1 MFYKLKLLIL
11 RILGYE
17 KPLRVALLKY
27 LSLKFKSF
35 RPHYET
41 VLYESCKVAKK
52 LGHNDLC
59 VLELGVADGNGILS
73 LIKYKRIIEN
83 ELNVKIK
90 VYGFDLGSGL
100 PEIKKKE
107 DLPFFWKQGD
117 YKSEGFEKLNNIK
130 DVKIYQGD
138 IKNTILDFANSNT
151 SKIAC
156 IFFDL
161 DLYSSTES
169 FLSNINNL
177 EKHLLPRT
185 LCYFDDLYVADN
197 CVDNTNGELLAI
209 AEFNKQNSNFQLGKP
224 VDHLNDFKFPL
235 AKGQLYTLHNF
246 KNEQYNQYIGIYSPD
261 SLTGSNNKIRSLLDD

>member
-1 MFYKLKLLIL
+1 M
-11 RILGYE
+11 
-17 KPLRVALLKY
+17 
-27 LSLKFKSF
+27 SLKFKIF

-52 LGHNDLC
+52 LGHDDLC

-100 PEIKKKE
+100 PEIKKE

-151 SKIAC
+151 SKIAFFFLILIC
-156 IFFDL
+156 IHRQ
-161 DLYSSTES
+161 
-169 FLSNINNL
+169 NIL
-177 EKHLLPRT
+177 IK
-185 LCYFDDLYVADN
+185 Y
-197 CVDNTNGELLAI
+197 
-209 AEFNKQNSNFQLGKP
+209 
-224 VDHLNDFKFPL
+224 
-235 AKGQLYTLHNF
+235 
-246 KNEQYNQYIGIYSPD
+246 
-261 SLTGSNNKIRSLLDD
+261 

>member
-1 MFYKLKLLIL
+1 MFYKIKLLIL

-17 KPLRVALLKY
+17 KPLRVALFKY
-27 LSLKFKSF
+27 LSLKFKKF

-52 LGHNDLC
+52 LGHDDLC

-90 VYGFDLGSGL
+90 VYGFDLGTGL

-117 YKSEGFEKLNNIK
+117 YKSGGFEKLNNIN

-151 SKIAC
+151 SKIGC

-177 EKHLLPRT
+177 EKYLLPRT

-224 VDHLNDFKFPL
+224 IDHLNDFKFPL

-246 KNEQYNQYIGIYSPD
+246 KNEQYNQYIGIYSSD
-261 SLTGSNNKIRSLLDD
+261 SLTGSDKKIRSLLDD